1 MLELRTDRENPGNAP
16 RCASRLERADSTD
29 AARVCLIRGTVMN
42 DCFSPEC
49 GRAHRDFEYA
59 RPVQL
64 MHSSKVKHGTDIL
77 VRMRALVYTAPGS
90 VELQEWT
97 RPQTGTNEAEV
108 AIEVAGVCGSDLSGF
123 LGHSALR
130 KPPLILGHELLGRL
144 SNGRRVVANP
154 LISCGYCSA
163 CLSGHQNLCDSW
175 RLLGLGQTQGTF
187 AEFVSLPSSQLYEVP
202 ESLPANRAIL
212 AEPLANIVHLFRLVS
227 PAPFFRL
234 AIVGAGTMGALALM
248 TSRTIGSRDVLMVD
262 VNDQRL
268 ATMRELGAAATVIA
282 STPEGAAE
290 AQRLAGKGFDVVID
304 ASGSAPARQIAFDL
318 CRPGGQVVLLGMGTQ
333 RSEINFVNSIRKEH
347 RVVMSFAYTPVDFR
361 RALDLLLAGE
371 IDLGA
376 WTEQMP
382 LEKGQQ
388 ALEKMSHAPGATLKM
403 LLQVSGG

>member
-1 MLELRTDRENPGNAP
+1 M
-16 RCASRLERADSTD
+16 
-29 AARVCLIRGTVMN
+29 
-42 DCFSPEC
+42 
-49 GRAHRDFEYA
+49 
-59 RPVQL
+59 
-64 MHSSKVKHGTDIL
+64 K
-77 VRMRALVYTAPGS
+77 ALVYMGPER
-90 VELQEWT
+90 VEVQEWG
-97 RPQTGTNEAEV
+97 RPPITSSETEV

-130 KPPLILGHELLGRL
+130 KPPLILGHELVGRL
-144 SNGRRVVANP
+144 KDGRRVVANP
-154 LISCGYCSA
+154 LISCGLCNA
-163 CLSGHQNLCDSW
+163 CLSGHQNLCESW

-187 AEFVSLPSSQLYEVP
+187 TEFVSLPNGQVYEVP
-202 ESLPANRAIL
+202 ESLPASRAVL
-212 AEPLANIVHLFRLVS
+212 AEPLANIVHLFRLAA

-248 TSRTIGSRDVLMVD
+248 TSQRIGASDVLVVD

-268 ATMRELGAAATVIA
+268 AAMRELGAAATLNT
-282 STPEGAAE
+282 STPETVAE
-290 AQRLAGKGFDVVID
+290 AQQLAGRGFDVVID
-304 ASGSAPARQIAFDL
+304 ASGSAPARQMAFDL

-371 IDLGA
+371 IDLGR

-382 LEKGQQ
+382 LEQGQQ

-403 LLQVSGG
+403 LLQVAPSG